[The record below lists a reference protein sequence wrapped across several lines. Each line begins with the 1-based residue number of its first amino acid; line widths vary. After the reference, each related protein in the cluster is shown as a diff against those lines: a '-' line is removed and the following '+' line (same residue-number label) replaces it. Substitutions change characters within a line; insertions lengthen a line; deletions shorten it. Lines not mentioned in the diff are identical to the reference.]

1 MIISSQQPGAGRN
14 VMNTR
19 FTSNFV
25 EIGCPELE
33 KDEMIG
39 IFNTLLQGFLDA
51 KQFEPSVKTA
61 ACSGIHA
68 LVDLYTNVR

>member
-33 KDEMIG
+33 TAEMVG
-39 IFNTLLQGFLDA
+39 IFNTLVQGFLDA
-51 KQFEPSVKTA
+51 KQFA
-61 ACSGIHA
+61 
-68 LVDLYTNVR
+68 